1 MPPVLRI
8 VDVINTA
15 ASAREILLDRVRPL
29 HRPPAIENWI
39 VCSAGDD
46 VDHLRAAGVPVAVI
60 DTPRGLEPIAL
71 ARAAWRLTRF
81 FRSLEPDLVHTHS
94 SIPGALGRVAARA
107 AGVPI
112 VVHTVHG
119 FHFHEGSRLPAKLY
133 SLATERA
140 LAGLTDMLLMQN
152 REDLRLVRRWRGV
165 RAHLI
170 GNGIDVQRF
179 ARVARPH
186 AGPGRVVACIARF
199 EAVKNHR
206 DLLHVFARVYAACPQ
221 ARLRLIGDGP
231 LRPACERLA
240 ADLGIAGAT
249 EFAGYREDVDTL
261 LADVDVAVL
270 LSWKEGIPRG
280 LLEPMAAA
288 IPVVAWRVKG
298 NREVVRNGE
307 SGLLAPPG
315 DLEQTTAHIVRL
327 LQDPALRARLG
338 AGAAERVHR
347 RFDETAVV
355 ARLRDTYGCLLRQ
368 AGYVL
373 PANWYPHHAA
383 QSHDERT
390 VLSA

>member
-46 VDHLRAAGVPVAVI
+46 VDHVRAAGVPVAVI
-60 DTPRGLEPIAL
+60 DTPRGLEPIAM

-81 FRSLEPDLVHTHS
+81 FRDLEPDLVHT
-94 SIPGALGRVAARA
+94 VN
-107 AGVPI
+107 
-112 VVHTVHG
+112 G
-119 FHFHEGSRLPAKLY
+119 FHFHERSRLPSKLY

-140 LAGLTDMLLMQN
+140 LAPLTDMLLMQN
-152 REDLRLVRRWRGV
+152 REDLRIVRRWRGV

-179 ARVARPH
+179 ARVARTH

-199 EAVKNHR
+199 EAVKNHH
-206 DLLHVFARVYAACPQ
+206 DLLRVFARVHAACPQ

-231 LRPACERLA
+231 LRPQYERA
-240 ADLGIAGAT
+240 AAALGIAAAT
-249 EFAGYREDVDTL
+249 EFVGYRKDVAAL

-280 LLEPMAAA
+280 LLEPMAAH

-298 NREVVRNGE
+298 TREVVRSGE

-315 DLEQTTAHIVRL
+315 DLEQTSAHI
-327 LQDPALRARLG
+327 
-338 AGAAERVHR
+338 
-347 RFDETAVV
+347 
-355 ARLRDTYGCLLRQ
+355 
-368 AGYVL
+368 
-373 PANWYPHHAA
+373 
-383 QSHDERT
+383 
-390 VLSA
+390 